1 LDSDDSQ
8 ETHHNSLEEVPL
20 MATCH
25 KTAYVFPG
33 QGSQWTGMGH
43 DLCTNLPEAR
53 AVFEEADSVLGF
65 PLSRLCFEGPEDV
78 LRQTVNAQPAIMTV
92 SVAYL
97 RTSPQ
102 LKDRPRPSF
111 VAGHSLGEYTA
122 LVAAST
128 LSFADALRLARERG
142 RLMQE
147 AGNQTSGGMLAV
159 IGLDEATVQ
168 SVCQATGMEIANINC
183 PGQIAISGPS
193 QVLEAAIQ
201 LAKEKGAQRVVPLP
215 VSGAFH
221 SRLMKPAADGMAQAV
236 SNLQFQDAVIPIV
249 ANTTAEPMTSGN
261 ALKAELLNQLCHSVL
276 WQKSVERMIKEGAL
290 EFVEIGPGQ
299 VLTGLVK
306 RISRDAKAIST
317 EAKRLS

>member
-1 LDSDDSQ
+1 
-8 ETHHNSLEEVPL
+8 
-20 MATCH
+20 MAADQ
-25 KTAYVFPG
+25 KVAYVFPG
-33 QGSQWTGMGH
+33 QGSQWVGMGH
-43 DLCTNLPEAR
+43 DLYVNLPEAK
-53 AVFEEADSVLGF
+53 AVFEEADSILGF
-65 PLSRLCFEGPEDV
+65 ALSALCFKGPEDV

-97 RTSPQ
+97 RTNPQ
-102 LKDRPRPSF
+102 LQDRPQPSF
-111 VAGHSLGEYTA
+111 LAGHSLGEYTA
-122 LVAAST
+122 LVAAGT

-168 SVCQATGMEIANINC
+168 SVCQATGTEIANINC

-193 QVLEAAIQ
+193 QVLDKAAQ
-201 LAKEKGAQRVVPLP
+201 LAKEKGAQRVIPLP

-221 SRLMKPAADGMAQAV
+221 SRLMQPAADGMAQAV

-249 ANTTAEPMTSGN
+249 ANTTAQPMTSGN
-261 ALKAELLNQLCHSVL
+261 ALKAELLSQLCHSVL
-276 WQKSVERMIKEGAL
+276 WQKSVEWMIKEGAL

-299 VLTGLVK
+299 VLTGLIK
-306 RISRDAKAIST
+306 RISKEAKAIST
-317 EAKRLS
+317 EAKRPS

>member
-1 LDSDDSQ
+1 
-8 ETHHNSLEEVPL
+8 
-20 MATCH
+20 MATGH
-25 KTAYVFPG
+25 KIAYVFPG

-43 DLCTNLPEAR
+43 DLYTNLPEAR

-102 LKDRPRPSF
+102 VKDRSQPSF
-111 VAGHSLGEYTA
+111 LAGHSLGEYTA
-122 LVAAST
+122 LAAAGT

-147 AGNQTSGGMLAV
+147 AGNQESGGMLAV

-193 QVLEAAIQ
+193 QVLEEAAQ
-201 LAKEKGAQRVVPLP
+201 LAKEKGAQRVVALP

-221 SRLMKPAADGMAQAV
+221 SRLMQPAADGMAQAV
-236 SNLQFQDAVIPIV
+236 SNLQFRDAVIPIV
-249 ANTTAEPMTSGN
+249 ANTTAQPMTSGN

-276 WQKSVERMIKEGAL
+276 WQKSVECMIDEGTL
-290 EFVEIGPGQ
+290 DFVEIGPGQ
-299 VLTGLVK
+299 ILTGLIK

-317 EAKRLS
+317 EAKKPS

>member
-1 LDSDDSQ
+1 MTGDQ
-8 ETHHNSLEEVPL
+8 
-20 MATCH
+20 
-25 KTAYVFPG
+25 KIAYVFPG
-33 QGSQWTGMGH
+33 QGSQWAGMGH
-43 DLCTNLPEAR
+43 ELYTNSPKAK

-65 PLSRLCFEGPEDV
+65 PLSRLCFEGPEDT

-92 SVAYL
+92 SIAYL
-97 RTSPQ
+97 RTSHQLQDKPQ
-102 LKDRPRPSF
+102 PSF
-111 VAGHSLGEYTA
+111 LAGHSLGEYTA
-122 LVAAST
+122 LVAAGA

-159 IGLDEATVQ
+159 IGLDETTVRD
-168 SVCQATGMEIANINC
+168 VCQSTGMEIANINC

-193 QVLEAAIQ
+193 QVLDKAAQ
-201 LAKEKGAQRVVPLP
+201 LAKEKGAQKVIPLP

-221 SRLMKPAADGMAQAV
+221 SRLMQPAADGMAKAV
-236 SNLQFQDAVIPIV
+236 SNLQFQDVVIPIV
-249 ANTTAEPMTSGN
+249 ANTTAQPMTSGS

-276 WQKSVERMIKEGAL
+276 WQKSVEWMIKEGTL

-299 VLTGLVK
+299 VLTGLIK

-317 EAKRLS
+317 EAKKP

>member
-1 LDSDDSQ
+1 VAADQ
-8 ETHHNSLEEVPL
+8 KV
-20 MATCH
+20 
-25 KTAYVFPG
+25 AYVFPG
-33 QGSQWTGMGH
+33 QGSQWVGMGQ
-43 DLCTNLPEAR
+43 DLYVNLPKAR
-53 AVFEEADSVLGF
+53 DVFEEADSILGF
-65 PLSRLCFEGPEDV
+65 ALSGICFEGPEDV

-102 LKDRPRPSF
+102 LQDRPQPSF

-122 LVAAST
+122 LVAAGS

-168 SVCQATGMEIANINC
+168 SVCQATGTEIANINC

-193 QVLEAAIQ
+193 QVLDKAAQ
-201 LAKEKGAQRVVPLP
+201 LAKEKGAQRVIPLP

-221 SRLMKPAADGMAQAV
+221 SRLMQPAADGMAQAV
-236 SNLQFQDAVIPIV
+236 SNLLFQDAVIPIV
-249 ANTTAEPMTSGN
+249 ANTTAQPMTSGN
-261 ALKAELLNQLCHSVL
+261 ALKAELLSQLCHSVL
-276 WQKSVERMIKEGAL
+276 WQKSVEWMIKEGAL

-299 VLTGLVK
+299 VLTGLIK
-306 RISRDAKAIST
+306 RISKDAKAIST
-317 EAKRLS
+317 EAKRPS

>member
-1 LDSDDSQ
+1 VAADQ
-8 ETHHNSLEEVPL
+8 KV
-20 MATCH
+20 
-25 KTAYVFPG
+25 AYVFPG
-33 QGSQWTGMGH
+33 QGSQWVGMGH
-43 DLCTNLPEAR
+43 DLYVNLPEAK
-53 AVFEEADSVLGF
+53 AVFEEADSILGF
-65 PLSRLCFEGPEDV
+65 ALSGLCFEGPEDV
-78 LRQTVNAQPAIMTV
+78 LRQTVNAQPAIMAV

-102 LKDRPRPSF
+102 LQDRPQPSF
-111 VAGHSLGEYTA
+111 LAGHSLGEYTA
-122 LVAAST
+122 LVAAGT

-168 SVCQATGMEIANINC
+168 SVCQATGTEIANINC

-193 QVLEAAIQ
+193 QVLDKAAQ
-201 LAKEKGAQRVVPLP
+201 LAKEKGAQRVIPLP

-221 SRLMKPAADGMAQAV
+221 SRLMQPAADGMAQAV

-249 ANTTAEPMTSGN
+249 ANTTAQPMTSGN
-261 ALKAELLNQLCHSVL
+261 ALKAELLSQLCHSVL
-276 WQKSVERMIKEGAL
+276 WQKSVEWMIKEGAL

-299 VLTGLVK
+299 VLTGLIK
-306 RISRDAKAIST
+306 RISKEAKAIST
-317 EAKRLS
+317 EAKRPS

>member
-1 LDSDDSQ
+1 
-8 ETHHNSLEEVPL
+8 
-20 MATCH
+20 MAADQ
-25 KTAYVFPG
+25 KVAYVFPG
-33 QGSQWTGMGH
+33 QGSQWVGMGH
-43 DLCTNLPEAR
+43 DLYVNLPEAK
-53 AVFEEADSVLGF
+53 AVFEEADSILGF
-65 PLSRLCFEGPEDV
+65 ALSGLCFEGPEDV

-97 RTSPQ
+97 RTNPQ
-102 LKDRPRPSF
+102 LQDRPQPSF
-111 VAGHSLGEYTA
+111 LAGHSLGEYTA
-122 LVAAST
+122 LVAAGT

-168 SVCQATGMEIANINC
+168 SVCQATGTEIANINC

-193 QVLEAAIQ
+193 QVLDKAAQ
-201 LAKEKGAQRVVPLP
+201 LAKEKGAQRVIPLP

-221 SRLMKPAADGMAQAV
+221 SRLMRPAADGMAQAV

-249 ANTTAEPMTSGN
+249 ANTTAQPMTSGN
-261 ALKAELLNQLCHSVL
+261 ALKAELLSQLCHSVL
-276 WQKSVERMIKEGAL
+276 WQKSVEWMIKEGAL

-299 VLTGLVK
+299 VLTGLIK
-306 RISRDAKAIST
+306 RISKEAKAIST
-317 EAKRLS
+317 EAKRPS

>member
-1 LDSDDSQ
+1 
-8 ETHHNSLEEVPL
+8 
-20 MATCH
+20 MAADQ
-25 KTAYVFPG
+25 KVAYVFPG
-33 QGSQWTGMGH
+33 QGSQWVGMGH
-43 DLCTNLPEAR
+43 DLYVNLPEAK
-53 AVFEEADSVLGF
+53 AVFEEADSILGF
-65 PLSRLCFEGPEDV
+65 ALSGLCFEGPEDV
-78 LRQTVNAQPAIMTV
+78 LRQTVNAQPAIMAV

-102 LKDRPRPSF
+102 LQDRPQPSF
-111 VAGHSLGEYTA
+111 LAGHSLGEYTA
-122 LVAAST
+122 LVAAGT

-168 SVCQATGMEIANINC
+168 SVCQATGTEIANINC

-193 QVLEAAIQ
+193 QVLDKAAQ
-201 LAKEKGAQRVVPLP
+201 LAKEKGAQRVIPLP

-221 SRLMKPAADGMAQAV
+221 SRLMQPAADGMAEAV

-249 ANTTAEPMTSGN
+249 ANTTAQPMTSGN
-261 ALKAELLNQLCHSVL
+261 ALKAELLSQLCHSVL
-276 WQKSVERMIKEGAL
+276 WQKSVEWMIKEGAL

-299 VLTGLVK
+299 VLTGLIK
-306 RISRDAKAIST
+306 RISKEAKAIST
-317 EAKRLS
+317 EAKRPS

>member
-1 LDSDDSQ
+1 
-8 ETHHNSLEEVPL
+8 
-20 MATCH
+20 MAADQ
-25 KTAYVFPG
+25 KVAYVFPG
-33 QGSQWTGMGH
+33 QGSQWVGMGH
-43 DLCTNLPEAR
+43 DLYVNLPEAK
-53 AVFEEADSVLGF
+53 AVFEEADSILGF
-65 PLSRLCFEGPEDV
+65 ALSALCFEGPEDV

-102 LKDRPRPSF
+102 LQDRPQPSF
-111 VAGHSLGEYTA
+111 LAGHSLGEYTA
-122 LVAAST
+122 LVAAGS

-168 SVCQATGMEIANINC
+168 SVCQATDTEIANINC

-193 QVLEAAIQ
+193 QVLDKAAQ
-201 LAKEKGAQRVVPLP
+201 LAKEKGAQRVIPLP

-221 SRLMKPAADGMAQAV
+221 SRLMQPAADGMAQAV
-236 SNLQFQDAVIPIV
+236 SNLRFQDAIIPIV
-249 ANTTAEPMTSGN
+249 ANTTAQPMTSGN
-261 ALKAELLNQLCHSVL
+261 ALKAELLSQLCHSVL
-276 WQKSVERMIKEGAL
+276 WQKSVEWMIKEGAH

-299 VLTGLVK
+299 VLTGLIK
-306 RISRDAKAIST
+306 RISKEAKAIST
-317 EAKRLS
+317 EAKRPS

>member
-1 LDSDDSQ
+1 
-8 ETHHNSLEEVPL
+8 
-20 MATCH
+20 MATWH

-43 DLCTNLPEAR
+43 DLYTNLPEAR
-53 AVFEEADSVLGF
+53 AVFEEANSVLGF

-92 SVAYL
+92 SIAYL
-97 RTSPQ
+97 RTSPH

-193 QVLEAAIQ
+193 QVLEAATQ
-201 LAKEKGAQRVVPLP
+201 LAKEKGAQRVVTLP

-236 SNLQFQDAVIPIV
+236 SSLQFQDAVIPIV

-261 ALKAELLNQLCHSVL
+261 GLKAELLNQLCHPVL

-290 EFVEIGPGQ
+290 EFVEVGPGQ
-299 VLTGLVK
+299 VLTGLIK
-306 RISRDAKAIST
+306 RISRDAKAIGT
-317 EAKRLS
+317 EAKRPS

>member
-1 LDSDDSQ
+1 
-8 ETHHNSLEEVPL
+8 
-20 MATCH
+20 MAADQ
-25 KTAYVFPG
+25 KVAYVFPG
-33 QGSQWTGMGH
+33 QGSQWVGMGH
-43 DLCTNLPEAR
+43 DLYVNLPEAR
-53 AVFEEADSVLGF
+53 AVFEEADSILGF
-65 PLSRLCFEGPEDV
+65 ALSRLCFEGPEDV

-102 LKDRPRPSF
+102 LQDRPQPSF
-111 VAGHSLGEYTA
+111 LAGHSLGEYTA
-122 LVAAST
+122 LVAAGT

-168 SVCQATGMEIANINC
+168 SVCQATGTEIANINC

-193 QVLEAAIQ
+193 QVLDKAAQ
-201 LAKEKGAQRVVPLP
+201 LAKEKGAQRVIPLP

-221 SRLMKPAADGMAQAV
+221 SRLMQPAADGMAQAV

-249 ANTTAEPMTSGN
+249 ANTTAQPMTSGN
-261 ALKAELLNQLCHSVL
+261 ALKAELLSQLCHSVL
-276 WQKSVERMIKEGAL
+276 WQKSVEWMIKEGAL

-299 VLTGLVK
+299 VLTGLIK

-317 EAKRLS
+317 EAKRPS

>member
-1 LDSDDSQ
+1 
-8 ETHHNSLEEVPL
+8 
-20 MATCH
+20 
-25 KTAYVFPG
+25 
-33 QGSQWTGMGH
+33 MGH
-43 DLCTNLPEAR
+43 DLYTHLPKAR

-97 RTSPQ
+97 RTNPQ
-102 LKDRPRPSF
+102 LQDRPQPSF

-122 LVAAST
+122 LVAAGT
-128 LSFADALRLARERG
+128 LSFADALRLAHERG

-147 AGNQTSGGMLAV
+147 AGNQASGGMLAV
-159 IGLDEATVQ
+159 IGLDEATIQ
-168 SVCQATGMEIANINC
+168 SVCQATGTEIANINC

-193 QVLEAAIQ
+193 QVLDKAAQ
-201 LAKEKGAQRVVPLP
+201 LAKEKGAQRVIPLP

-221 SRLMKPAADGMAQAV
+221 SRLMQPAADGMAQAV

-249 ANTTAEPMTSGN
+249 ANTTAQPMTSGN
-261 ALKAELLNQLCHSVL
+261 ALKAELLSQLCHTVL
-276 WQKSVERMIKEGAL
+276 WQKSVEWMIEEDTL

-299 VLTGLVK
+299 VLTGLIK
-306 RISRDAKAIST
+306 RISKDAKAIST
-317 EAKRLS
+317 EAKRPS

>member
-1 LDSDDSQ
+1 
-8 ETHHNSLEEVPL
+8 
-20 MATCH
+20 MATWH

-43 DLCTNLPEAR
+43 DLYTNLPEAR

-92 SVAYL
+92 SIAYL

-128 LSFADALRLARERG
+128 LSFAEALRLARERG

-193 QVLEAAIQ
+193 HALEAATQ

-236 SNLQFQDAVIPIV
+236 SSLQFQDAVIPIV

-261 ALKAELLNQLCHSVL
+261 SLKAELLNQLCHSVL

-290 EFVEIGPGQ
+290 EFVEVGPGQ
-299 VLTGLVK
+299 VLTGLIK

-317 EAKRLS
+317 EARKPS

>member
-1 LDSDDSQ
+1 
-8 ETHHNSLEEVPL
+8 
-20 MATCH
+20 MATWH

-43 DLCTNLPEAR
+43 DLYTNLPEAR

-128 LSFADALRLARERG
+128 LSFAEALRLARERG

-193 QVLEAAIQ
+193 HALEAATQ

-236 SNLQFQDAVIPIV
+236 SSLQFQDAVIPIV

-261 ALKAELLNQLCHSVL
+261 SLKAELLNQLCHSVL

-290 EFVEIGPGQ
+290 EFVEVGPGQ
-299 VLTGLVK
+299 VLTGLIK
-306 RISRDAKAIST
+306 RTSRDAKAIST
-317 EAKRLS
+317 EARKPS

>member
-1 LDSDDSQ
+1 
-8 ETHHNSLEEVPL
+8 
-20 MATCH
+20 MAADQ
-25 KTAYVFPG
+25 KVAYVFPG
-33 QGSQWTGMGH
+33 QGSQWVGMGH
-43 DLCTNLPEAR
+43 DLYVNLPEAK
-53 AVFEEADSVLGF
+53 AVFEEADSILGF
-65 PLSRLCFEGPEDV
+65 ALSGLCFEGPEDV
-78 LRQTVNAQPAIMTV
+78 LRQTVNAQPAIMAV

-102 LKDRPRPSF
+102 LQDRPQPSF
-111 VAGHSLGEYTA
+111 LAGHSLGEYTA
-122 LVAAST
+122 LVAAGT

-168 SVCQATGMEIANINC
+168 SVCQATGTEIANINC

-193 QVLEAAIQ
+193 QVLDKAAQ
-201 LAKEKGAQRVVPLP
+201 LAKEKGAQRVIPLP

-221 SRLMKPAADGMAQAV
+221 SRLMQPAADGMAQAV

-249 ANTTAEPMTSGN
+249 ANTTAQPMTSGN
-261 ALKAELLNQLCHSVL
+261 ALKAELLSQLCHSVL
-276 WQKSVERMIKEGAL
+276 WQKSVEWMIKEGAL

-299 VLTGLVK
+299 VLTGLIK
-306 RISRDAKAIST
+306 RISKEAKAIST
-317 EAKRLS
+317 EAKRPS

>member
-1 LDSDDSQ
+1 
-8 ETHHNSLEEVPL
+8 
-20 MATCH
+20 MATWH

-43 DLCTNLPEAR
+43 DLYTNLPEAR

-92 SVAYL
+92 SIAYL

-128 LSFADALRLARERG
+128 LSFAEALRLARERG

-193 QVLEAAIQ
+193 HVLEAATQ

-236 SNLQFQDAVIPIV
+236 SSLQFQDAVIPIV

-261 ALKAELLNQLCHSVL
+261 SLKAELLNQLCHSVL

-290 EFVEIGPGQ
+290 EFVEVGPGQ
-299 VLTGLVK
+299 VLTGLIK

-317 EAKRLS
+317 EARKPS

>member
-1 LDSDDSQ
+1 
-8 ETHHNSLEEVPL
+8 
-20 MATCH
+20 MAADQ
-25 KTAYVFPG
+25 KVAYVFPG
-33 QGSQWTGMGH
+33 QGSQWVGMGH
-43 DLCTNLPEAR
+43 DLYVNLPEAK
-53 AVFEEADSVLGF
+53 AVFEEADSILGF
-65 PLSRLCFEGPEDV
+65 ALSGLCFEGPEDV
-78 LRQTVNAQPAIMTV
+78 LRQTVNAQPAIMAV

-102 LKDRPRPSF
+102 LQDRPQPSF
-111 VAGHSLGEYTA
+111 LAGHSLGEYTA
-122 LVAAST
+122 LVAAGT

-168 SVCQATGMEIANINC
+168 SVCQATGTEIANINC

-193 QVLEAAIQ
+193 QVLDKAAQ
-201 LAKEKGAQRVVPLP
+201 LAKEKGAQRVIPLP

-221 SRLMKPAADGMAQAV
+221 SRLMQPAADGMAEAV

-261 ALKAELLNQLCHSVL
+261 ALKAELLSQLCHSVL
-276 WQKSVERMIKEGAL
+276 WQKSVEWMIKEGAL

-299 VLTGLVK
+299 VLTGLIK
-306 RISRDAKAIST
+306 RISKEAKAIST
-317 EAKRLS
+317 EAKRPS

>member
-1 LDSDDSQ
+1 
-8 ETHHNSLEEVPL
+8 
-20 MATCH
+20 MATEH
-25 KTAYVFPG
+25 KIAYVFPG
-33 QGSQWTGMGH
+33 QGSQWAGMGH
-43 DLCTNLPEAR
+43 DLYVNLPEAR

-65 PLSRLCFEGPEDV
+65 PLSRLCFEGPEDL
-78 LRQTVNAQPAIMTV
+78 LRQTVNAQPSIMTV

-102 LKDRPRPSF
+102 LQGKQQPSF

-122 LVAAST
+122 LVAAGT

-147 AGNQTSGGMLAV
+147 AGNLTSGGMLAV
-159 IGLDEATVQ
+159 IGLDEAAVL
-168 SVCQATGMEIANINC
+168 SICEATGMEIANINC

-193 QVLEAAIQ
+193 QVMDKAAQ
-201 LAKEKGAQRVVPLP
+201 LAKEKGAQRAIPLP

-221 SRLMKPAADGMAQAV
+221 SRLMQPAADGMAQAV
-236 SNLQFQDAVIPIV
+236 SNLHFRDALIPIV
-249 ANTTAEPMTSGN
+249 ANTTAQPMTSGE

-276 WQKSVERMIKEGAL
+276 WQKSVECMIREGAL

-299 VLTGLVK
+299 VLTGLIK
-306 RISRDAKAIST
+306 RISKDAKAIST
-317 EAKRLS
+317 EAKRPS

>member
-1 LDSDDSQ
+1 
-8 ETHHNSLEEVPL
+8 
-20 MATCH
+20 MATEH
-25 KTAYVFPG
+25 KIAYVFPG
-33 QGSQWTGMGH
+33 QGSQWAGMGH
-43 DLCTNLPEAR
+43 DLYVNLPKAR
-53 AVFEEADSVLGF
+53 AIFEEADSVLGF

-102 LKDRPRPSF
+102 LQDRPQPSF

-122 LVAAST
+122 LVAAGT

-147 AGNQTSGGMLAV
+147 AGNQASGGMLAV

-168 SVCQATGMEIANINC
+168 SVCQATGTEIANINC

-193 QVLEAAIQ
+193 QVLDKAAQ
-201 LAKEKGAQRVVPLP
+201 LAKEKGAQRVIPLP

-221 SRLMKPAADGMAQAV
+221 SRLMQPAADGMAQAV
-236 SNLQFQDAVIPIV
+236 SNLQFRDAVIPIV
-249 ANTTAEPMTSGN
+249 ANTTAQPMTSGN
-261 ALKAELLNQLCHSVL
+261 ALKAELLSQLCHTVL
-276 WQKSVERMIKEGAL
+276 WQKSVEWMIEEGAL
-290 EFVEIGPGQ
+290 KFVEIGPGQ
-299 VLTGLVK
+299 VLTGLIK
-306 RISRDAKAIST
+306 RISKDAKAIST
-317 EAKRLS
+317 EAKRPS

>member
-1 LDSDDSQ
+1 
-8 ETHHNSLEEVPL
+8 
-20 MATCH
+20 MATGY
-25 KTAYVFPG
+25 KIAYVFPG

-43 DLCTNLPEAR
+43 DLYTNLPEAR
-53 AVFEEADSVLGF
+53 AIFEEADSVLGF

-102 LKDRPRPSF
+102 LRDRPQPSF

-122 LVAAST
+122 LVAAGT

-193 QVLEAAIQ
+193 QALDKAAQ
-201 LAKEKGAQRVVPLP
+201 LAKEKGALRVVPLP

-221 SRLMKPAADGMAQAV
+221 SRLMQPAVDGMAEAV

-249 ANTTAEPMTSGN
+249 ANTTAQPMTSGS
-261 ALKAELLNQLCHSVL
+261 ALKSELLSQLRHSVL
-276 WQKSVERMIKEGAL
+276 WQKSVECMIKEGTL

-299 VLTGLVK
+299 VLTGLIK
-306 RISRDAKAIST
+306 RISRETKATST
-317 EAKRLS
+317 EAKKPS

>member
-1 LDSDDSQ
+1 
-8 ETHHNSLEEVPL
+8 
-20 MATCH
+20 MAADQ
-25 KTAYVFPG
+25 KVAYVFPG
-33 QGSQWTGMGH
+33 QGSQWVGMGH
-43 DLCTNLPEAR
+43 DLYVNLPEAK
-53 AVFEEADSVLGF
+53 AVFEEADSILGF
-65 PLSRLCFEGPEDV
+65 ALSGLCFEGPEDI

-97 RTSPQ
+97 RTNPQ
-102 LKDRPRPSF
+102 LQDRPQPSF

-122 LVAAST
+122 LVAAGS

-168 SVCQATGMEIANINC
+168 SVCQATGTEIANINC

-193 QVLEAAIQ
+193 QVLDKAAQ
-201 LAKEKGAQRVVPLP
+201 LAKEKGAQRVIPLP

-221 SRLMKPAADGMAQAV
+221 SRLMQPAADGMAQAV

-249 ANTTAEPMTSGN
+249 ANTTAQPMTSGN
-261 ALKAELLNQLCHSVL
+261 ALKAELLSQLCHSVL
-276 WQKSVERMIKEGAL
+276 WQKSVEWMIKEGAL

-299 VLTGLVK
+299 VLTGLIK
-306 RISRDAKAIST
+306 RISKEAKAIST
-317 EAKRLS
+317 EAKRPS